1 MGEDKKGHTRYRTAN
16 WGQYNAA
23 LKARASLTMWLDRRM
38 QWLAAPS
45 GKRRRRQTFSDAAIQ
60 FCVSI
65 KCLFNQPLHQAL
77 GMVRSLLQLAPL
89 GWPVPGLS
97 TVCRRQNTSQVRL
110 IYRPST
116 QPLNLQVGPWPASL
130 SAKWWRRNCI
140 FGWRC

>member
-45 GKRRRRQTFSDAAIQ
+45 GKRRRR
-60 FCVSI
+60 
-65 KCLFNQPLHQAL
+65 L